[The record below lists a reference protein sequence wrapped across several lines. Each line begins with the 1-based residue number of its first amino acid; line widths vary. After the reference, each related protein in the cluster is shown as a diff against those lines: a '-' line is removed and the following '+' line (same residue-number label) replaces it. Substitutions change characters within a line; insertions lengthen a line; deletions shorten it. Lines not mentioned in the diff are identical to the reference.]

1 MQPHGSVGPARRSVD
16 ATRAAQ
22 VARVTALVLL
32 DLLAAAAFNQLFL
45 EAALLGGGTLACWAT
60 GVAPPPQAAAAAAA
74 GLGGAL
80 HSPLQR
86 AAPRVAAAA
95 LAGGALRDPLGLR
108 GVVSP
113 LSFLAFGVDALVRN
127 ALRRRALAG
136 RVAFALRRAA
146 LLVAPLLALLAAL
159 AAADAACLRLSA
171 AAPAAAIATAAYQH
185 ALRPLLALAGAD
197 ASVAAL
203 GARLGGA
210 AGAGALGA
218 RAAYAAAAPLALLL
232 LPIKALLFPLVLADL
247 AFSGAVRAAAA
258 ALGAIVAALRPL
270 L

>member
-1 MQPHGSVGPARRSVD
+1 MLGHWRGAAPASRRRCRRRPRR
-16 ATRAAQ
+16 RAA
-22 VARVTALVLL
+22 
-32 DLLAAAAFNQLFL
+32 LAAAAR
-45 EAALLGGGTLACWAT
+45 
-60 GVAPPPQAAAAAAA
+60 
-74 GLGGAL
+74 
-80 HSPLQR
+80 R
-86 AAPRVAAAA
+86 AARRRGRARGRRAARPAGAA
-95 LAGGALRDPLGLR
+95 RRRKPSELCASPEGSNALDEPGSRRLRHSHAPALPPAGA
-108 GVVSP
+108 V
-113 LSFLAFGVDALVRN
+113 LAFGVDALVRN